1 MKRHASSVQ
10 KSAASAALPPLPQTS
25 NLFSLVRQFIIK
37 SAAAAI
43 CASRSTSDWT
53 VFVAA
58 VIAADTIL
66 ELSLSDT
73 RIRSGAYSYPPE
85 RSEVDR
91 DRHLVNRS
99 GAKTPLEQRFNRRVI
114 KSFIAA
120 ALQYPNVI
128 DYSACHANFYHV
140 NTAAA
145 LLARDGR
152 NHRVRRVDDGIL

>member
-1 MKRHASSVQ
+1 MKRHARSLQ

-25 NLFSLVRQFIIK
+25 SLFSLVRQFIIK

-43 CASRSTSDWT
+43 CASRSTSDCS

-58 VIAADTIL
+58 AIAADKNF
-66 ELSLSDT
+66 ELLLSDT

-91 DRHLVNRS
+91 NRYLVNGS
-99 GAKTPLEQRFNRRVI
+99 GPEPPPEQRFNRRVI
-114 KSFIAA
+114 KNFITA

-128 DYSACHANFYHV
+128 DYSAHHA
-140 NTAAA
+140 
-145 LLARDGR
+145 
-152 NHRVRRVDDGIL
+152 